1 MMSRG
6 YRNSEICNETGFG
19 FTVAGYRLMLSACF
33 DLTLDPDM
41 SGNFVYLTSPILRKS
56 LSLLIP
62 SF

>member
-1 MMSRG
+1 MRQVV
-6 YRNSEICNETGFG
+6 GFA
-19 FTVAGYRLMLSACF
+19 VAAYCLMLTACF
-33 DLTLDPDM
+33 DLTLNPDL